1 MTLVELLAVIAIIGL
16 LVALLL
22 PAVQSSREA
31 ARRSQCA
38 GKLRQVA
45 LGLASYHSARRTFPP
60 GTLQD
65 DTACQPSSTTPQRG
79 SWTVWILPYL
89 EEAQL
94 YDRFNPGN
102 SATRFASLLLP
113 SSADE
118 GTSTNIAGQNTP
130 LPIFK
135 CPSDPAQRS
144 ADPST
149 NYFGVQGGGAEGDAA
164 CQAGSASNRRLR
176 FANGILVTARKTSDA
191 IAAARI
197 TDGLSKTL
205 LVGESRWWSY
215 GYTNVGFAN
224 YFGWSSSNR
233 LGIPE
238 QPLVLAAAVDPI
250 NSPLVDYD
258 ASRPWVD
265 GSGNF
270 TNSLWL
276 GTHTRCFGS
285 RHPGGCHMA
294 FADGA
299 VQFMADAISTTIY
312 RQLGTRADGLPTG
325 GLP

>member
-16 LVALLL
+16 LVGLLL
-22 PAVQSSREA
+22 PAVHSSREA

-38 GKLRQVA
+38 GKLRQIA
-45 LGLASYHSARRTFPP
+45 LGLASYHSARRAFPP

-65 DTACQPSSTTPQRG
+65 DAACQPAAATPQRG
-79 SWTVWILPYL
+79 SWTMWILPYL
-89 EEAQL
+89 EETQL
-94 YDRFNPGN
+94 YDRFNPT
-102 SATRFASLLLP
+102 SPATRFASLLLQ
-113 SSADE
+113 SSAAE

-135 CPSDPAQRS
+135 CPSDQAPRPG
-144 ADPST
+144 DPST
-149 NYFGVQGGGAEGDAA
+149 NYFGVQGGGAEGDAS
-164 CQAGSASNRRLR
+164 CQAGPASNRRLR
-176 FANGILVTARKTSDA
+176 FTNGILVTATKASEG

-215 GYTNVGFAN
+215 GYTNVGFGN
-224 YFGWSSSNR
+224 WFSWSSSNR
-233 LGIPE
+233 LGISE

-294 FADGA
+294 FADDA

>member
-1 MTLVELLAVIAIIGL
+1 
-16 LVALLL
+16 VA
-22 PAVQSSREA
+22 
-31 ARRSQCA
+31 
-38 GKLRQVA
+38 
-45 LGLASYHSARRTFPP
+45 
-60 GTLQD
+60 
-65 DTACQPSSTTPQRG
+65 
-79 SWTVWILPYL
+79 
-89 EEAQL
+89 
-94 YDRFNPGN
+94 
-102 SATRFASLLLP
+102 
-113 SSADE
+113 
-118 GTSTNIAGQNTP
+118 
-130 LPIFK
+130 
-135 CPSDPAQRS
+135 
-144 ADPST
+144 
-149 NYFGVQGGGAEGDAA
+149 GA
-164 CQAGSASNRRLR
+164 ASNRRLR
-176 FANGILVTARKTSDA
+176 FANGILVTAAKPSEG

-233 LGIPE
+233 LGSSE

-250 NSPLVDYD
+250 NNPLVDYD

-270 TNSLWL
+270 TNPLWL
-276 GTHTRCFGS
+276 GTHSRCFGS
-285 RHPGGCHMA
+285 RPPAGCHMA